1 MTASPPPAITFRIR
15 GPLARSDLP
24 GLCERVCA
32 LLERSSGAIAFCD
45 VHGVAADAVTADAL
59 ARLELAA
66 RRHGCRV
73 RMRWAS
79 PELRELLDFMGL
91 RDVVGE

>member
-1 MTASPPPAITFRIR
+1 MTASPPPAIAFTIG

-24 GLCERVCA
+24 GLYERVCA
-32 LLERSSGAIAFCD
+32 LLERSGGATAFCD

-66 RRHGCRV
+66 RRHDCQV
-73 RMRWAS
+73 RMRGAS

-91 RDVVGE
+91 RDVLAE